1 MMTICFYTPLCVPLV
16 SIGDF
21 IDALQS
27 YPKDATVLIDCE
39 EYQDYDVDPEKDWQY
54 LEQNNTLIIG
64 TYS

>member
-1 MMTICFYTPLCVPLV
+1 MKVQEL
-16 SIGDF
+16 

-27 YPKDATVLIDCE
+27 YPKDATVLIECE

-64 TYS
+64 TYL